1 MKGTYWTGRKPTTMI
16 KVVLTPDDLR
26 LRGCL
31 RMEERRTLLEQ
42 YQNGDLTREK
52 YGAELKEAV
61 NQNSLGRDDVSP
73 TLLKLTVPHGGYVIM
88 YGKNMQRCYEV
99 RTGKPG

>member
-1 MKGTYWTGRKPTTMI
+1 MI

-42 YQNGDLTREK
+42 HQNGDLTRE
-52 YGAELKEAV
+52 
-61 NQNSLGRDDVSP
+61 
-73 TLLKLTVPHGGYVIM
+73 
-88 YGKNMQRCYEV
+88 
-99 RTGKPG
+99 